1 MFAFFINCILEHA
14 IHKYIIE
21 KMEQIKNDFII
32 CLQSNKKLGVV
43 KTLRLLDM
51 IEKTMFFIDCFL
63 LYCKEKNN
71 YSGRGTIDID

>member
-1 MFAFFINCILEHA
+1 MFAFFINCIMEHA

-51 IEKTMFFIDCFL
+51 IEKTMFAFL
-63 LYCKEKNN
+63 SIAFWNTQYINI
-71 YSGRGTIDID
+71 S